1 MSDNIGIRTYLEY
14 TMEQES
20 PALYHISVCLS
31 ITAAILSRRVWVAP
45 APEGKTAE
53 PIYPNLYIVLVG
65 PTSRLHK
72 SSCCR
77 KGKVLL
83 DEFTEV
89 RLLHTDITAE
99 QLVVYLS
106 EIPVA
111 YIYAPEL
118 AVTLGNH
125 AFQGKL
131 PVYLTAYYDG
141 DNPSYSTKTAGI
153 YEIEPP
159 SVNILGGSTKAWL
172 RTGLSEE
179 KGTSGYSARFLYV
192 VMNYTERRSTG
203 DYEVPEA
210 RLKMV
215 DILHYVENMSGE
227 IKVTPE
233 VWKWYEKWYNEF
245 ADELQKA
252 PDDFML
258 GYMGR
263 KPVHIW
269 KLAICFCALRM
280 GTEIEM
286 QDVLDAKQYLDW
298 LEPTIGQVYSPSA
311 GNPYAG
317 LDERILELIDMQG
330 PLPEYKIALLLN
342 RHAPQEQIIE
352 MLNLLRKDS
361 KLDKSGGLIRPGKE
375 FEETIVR
382 QPEENEVMGYFGLEY
397 KRKEVKE

>member
-31 ITAAILSRRVWVAP
+31 ITAALLSRRVWVAP
-45 APEGKTAE
+45 APKDKTAE

-77 KGKVLL
+77 KGKVLIE
-83 DEFTEV
+83 EFTDV

-153 YEIEPP
+153 YELDPP

-192 VMNYTERRSTG
+192 VMNHTERRSTG
-203 DYEVPEA
+203 DYEVPKA
-210 RLKMV
+210 RIKMR
-215 DILHYVENMSGE
+215 DILEAISNFSGE

-233 VWKWYEKWYNEF
+233 VWRWYERWYNKF

-258 GYMGR
+258 GYKGR

-269 KLAICFCALRM
+269 KLALCFCALRT
-280 GTEIEM
+280 GTKIEL

-298 LEPTIGQVYSPSA
+298 LEPTIGQVYSPST

-317 LDERILELIDMQG
+317 LDEKLMELIDREG
-330 PLPEYKIALLLN
+330 PMPIHKAQFRLYKDAPREQLMEALEVLQKN
-342 RHAPQEQIIE
+342 R
-352 MLNLLRKDS
+352 
-361 KLDKSGGLIRPGKE
+361 KLTISRGTIKPGEE
-375 FEETIVR
+375 FEEAMVR
-382 QPEENEVMGYFGLEY
+382 QPEENEVMRYFGLEY
-397 KRKEVKE
+397 IRKEVK

>member
-1 MSDNIGIRTYLEY
+1 VSDNIGIRTYLEY

-53 PIYPNLYIVLVG
+53 PIYPNLYVVLVG

-72 SSCCR
+72 SSCCK

-215 DILHYVENMSGE
+215 DILHYVENLSGE
-227 IKVTPE
+227 IKATPE
-233 VWKWYEKWYNEF
+233 VWKWYEKWYNKF

-269 KLAICFCALRM
+269 KLALCFCALRM
-280 GTEIEM
+280 GTKIEM

-298 LEPTIGQVYSPSA
+298 LEPTVGQVYSPSS

-317 LDERILELIDMQG
+317 LDEKILELIDMQG

-342 RHAPQEQIIE
+342 RHAPQEQVME
-352 MLNLLRKDS
+352 MLNLLRRDN

-382 QPEENEVMGYFGLEY
+382 QPEENEVMGHFGLEY
-397 KRKEVKE
+397 VRKEVKE

>member
-31 ITAAILSRRVWVAP
+31 ITAAILSRRVWIAP
-45 APEGKTAE
+45 APEGKTAA
-53 PIYPNLYIVLVG
+53 PIYPNLYVVLVG

-72 SSCCR
+72 SSCCK

-83 DEFTEV
+83 DEFSEV

-215 DILHYVENMSGE
+215 DILHYVENLSGE
-227 IKVTPE
+227 IKATPE
-233 VWKWYEKWYNEF
+233 VWKWYEKWYNKF

-280 GTEIEM
+280 GTMIEM

-298 LEPTIGQVYSPSA
+298 LEPTVGQVYSPSS

-342 RHAPQEQIIE
+342 RYAPQEQVME
-352 MLNLLRKDS
+352 MLNLLCRDN

-382 QPEENEVMGYFGLEY
+382 QPEENEVMGHFGLEY
-397 KRKEVKE
+397 VRKEVKE